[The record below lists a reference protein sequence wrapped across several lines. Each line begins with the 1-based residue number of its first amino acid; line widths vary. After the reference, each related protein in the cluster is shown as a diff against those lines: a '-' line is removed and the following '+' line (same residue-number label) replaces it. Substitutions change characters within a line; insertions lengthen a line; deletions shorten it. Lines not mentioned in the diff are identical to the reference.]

1 MIRRSGWRASARP
14 ITGHCDAPARANQGG
29 VAGRGGVPPPC
40 HGASRRGPSRPRHDT
55 HRRAQALPPTPPL
68 PPPFLHSAPLPW
80 LRGGPLRVPAA
91 VPVRGV
97 EAGSGWAPA
106 APARPTATWASRTW
120 GGGGCSREG
129 RPRHVDD
136 GPLPAR
142 PTHPTDTSAMAQRW
156 GCVPATA
163 THPWRRASAAARGGV
178 RSNPLARR
186 RPRTSKPTDARASV
200 PRGRVGRTT
209 PRRRVGDKPRA
220 VGEGGGAA
228 ARRRAAAASPCAAGG
243 GRPPFPVPASA
254 VGWLAKWGERPVGV
268 ASLVKVAA
276 QLPPQQGAT
285 AVIVRGRCGSHPC
298 GEALGSALRRS
309 RCVR

>member
-1 MIRRSGWRASARP
+1 MHPPGPIRGGWRGGGGSRHRATARR
-14 ITGHCDAPARANQGG
+14 GGDRPARATTRTAARRRSAHAPPAAPFSPLRAAT
-29 VAGRGGVPPPC
+29 VAPC
-40 HGASRRGPSRPRHDT
+40 
-55 HRRAQALPPTPPL
+55 
-68 PPPFLHSAPLPW
+68 
-80 LRGGPLRVPAA
+80 GGPLRVPAA

-120 GGGGCSREG
+120 RGGGCWREG

-136 GPLPAR
+136 GPLPAP

-163 THPWRRASAAARGGV
+163 THPWRRASEAARGGV
-178 RSNPLARR
+178 RPDPLARR
-186 RPRTSKPTDARASV
+186 RPRTSKPTGARASV

-243 GRPPFPVPASA
+243 ARPPFPVPASA
-254 VGWLAKWGERPVGV
+254 VGWLANWGERPVGV

-276 QLPPQQGAT
+276 QLPPQRGAT
-285 AVIVRGRCGSHPC
+285 AALVRGRCGSHPC

>member
-1 MIRRSGWRASARP
+1 MIRRSGWRPLARP

-29 VAGRGGVPPPC
+29 VAGWGGVPPPC
-40 HGASRRGPSRPRHDT
+40 HGASRRGPSRPRHDA
-55 HRRAQALPPTPPL
+55 HRRAQAHPPTPPL
-68 PPPFLHSAPLPW
+68 QPPFLHSAPLPW

-186 RPRTSKPTDARASV
+186 RPPRQADGRARLGPARAGGPDDAAAACGGQTAGSW
-200 PRGRVGRTT
+200 RGWGCRGA
-209 PRRRVGDKPRA
+209 PSGCRRVA
-220 VGEGGGAA
+220 VRG
-228 ARRRAAAASPCAAGG
+228 RRRAPSLPRPGLGSGVACQVGGAPRRGCVAGQSGCAASAATRGHGCARAG
-243 GRPPFPVPASA
+243 A
-254 VGWLAKWGERPVGV
+254 VR
-268 ASLVKVAA
+268 
-276 QLPPQQGAT
+276 
-285 AVIVRGRCGSHPC
+285 
-298 GEALGSALRRS
+298 
-309 RCVR
+309 